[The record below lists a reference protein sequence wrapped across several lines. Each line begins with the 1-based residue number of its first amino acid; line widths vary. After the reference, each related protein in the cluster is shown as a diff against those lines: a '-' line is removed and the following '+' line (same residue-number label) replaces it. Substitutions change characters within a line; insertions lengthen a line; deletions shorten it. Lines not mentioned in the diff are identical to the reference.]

1 MSGSI
6 RYFGE
11 ERSIFY
17 NMYCAVKYYK
27 GKVVRTKLFPTR
39 EEAYNYA
46 NTKNGTEL
54 ICAYGLAEWVVPDN
68 FNKNKTI

>member
-1 MSGSI
+1 
-6 RYFGE
+6 
-11 ERSIFY
+11 
-17 NMYCAVKYYK
+17 MYCAVKYYK